1 MNVLHVGKYYPPYMG
16 GIETH
21 LHALCGELRR
31 FMDVRVLVAN
41 TDSSSKTECIDGMMV
56 ERTGAVCTL
65 ASAPLCPG
73 MVSRIRNSDADLIH
87 IHLPNPTAVL
97 AYLASGRKG
106 NLVVTY
112 HSDTVRQTVLGTLF
126 NPIQHRFLRR
136 SQAIL
141 ATSPDYLESSSV
153 LGEHRAR
160 CHVVPYGIGLED
172 FARSDAAQV
181 SQLRQQYGDRLVLAV
196 GRLVYYK
203 GFEVLIEAMVNV
215 DGRLLL
221 IGDGPLRAKLAGLAA
236 ALGIA
241 DRVVFLGALQN
252 RETIPFYHAAD
263 VFVLPS
269 VARSEAFGIVQI
281 EAMAA
286 GTPVVNTALDSG
298 VPFVSRH
305 EVTGLTVPPQDPAAL
320 AAALNRLLQDDQ
332 LRAGYGKA
340 ARLRAQTHFSLEAMT
355 SQTRAIYTSV
365 LEDSARG
372 GRQTIWQKDPH
383 QFQHAERVP
392 PRY

>member
-1 MNVLHVGKYYPPYMG
+1 MKVLQVGKYYPPYMG

-31 FMDVRVLVAN
+31 CMDVRVLVAN
-41 TDSSSKTECIDGMMV
+41 TDASNQTESIDGVEV
-56 ERTGAVCTL
+56 ERAAAVLTL

-73 MVSRIRNSDADLIH
+73 MAARIRNSTDDLIH

-106 NLVVTY
+106 PLVVTY
-112 HSDTVRQTVLGTLF
+112 HSDTVRQTVLGALF
-126 NPIQHRFLRR
+126 NPIQHRFLHRC
-136 SQAIL
+136 QAIV
-141 ATSPDYLESSSV
+141 ATSPDYLESSPV
-153 LGEHRAR
+153 LAKHRER
-160 CHVVPYGIGLED
+160 CHVVPYGIALED
-172 FARSDAAQV
+172 FARTDTAQV
-181 SQLRQQYGDRLVLAV
+181 AQLRRQYGDRLVLAV

-203 GFEVLIEAMVNV
+203 GFEVLIEAMAKV

-221 IGDGPLRAKLAGLAA
+221 IGEGPLRAKLEGLAA

-252 RETIPFYHAAD
+252 RETVPFYHAAD
-263 VFVLPS
+263 VFALPS

-305 EVTGLTVPPQDPAAL
+305 EVTGLTVPPRDPDAL
-320 AAALNRLLQDDQ
+320 AAALNHLLQDEP
-332 LRAGYGKA
+332 LRAAYGKA
-340 ARLRAQTHFSLEAMT
+340 ARLRARTHFSLEAMT
-355 SQTRAIYTSV
+355 SQTRRIYESV
-365 LEDSARG
+365 VGADTT
-372 GRQTIWQKDPH
+372 RQTEEHSTTGISPI
-383 QFQHAERVP
+383 P
-392 PRY
+392 TC